1 MNKTSRF
8 GIRMRTKSLKPE
20 IKRPVHLTYNVCSS
34 GVGVCSFPSAN
45 VTFWNDEGTI
55 QEVLTVGQAY
65 MVDVELELPDSS
77 ANRNL
82 GMFQVSVKMYD
93 RTGQVSLTTQRTAM
107 VRYRSIVLRMLDLLL
122 WIPFYFVGISEQK
135 HSIMINMFTHYVDD
149 YYHPSVGA
157 TVEVQSHKI
166 EIYTATITFSAKFS
180 GLKYLLY
187 HWPVLSGLCAFSVNV
202 LILALGLAVAAYQ
215 RTETLQKIT
224 AAVQITEKAEVT
236 VKNDQKTFASSS
248 TMTEDKNI
256 SQTSKI
262 EINAEDDTL
271 PLIQEPLDFDFA
283 VENTDTEVV
292 NELRQ
297 RSIQH

>member
-1 MNKTSRF
+1 
-8 GIRMRTKSLKPE
+8 
-20 IKRPVHLTYNVCSS
+20 
-34 GVGVCSFPSAN
+34 
-45 VTFWNDEGTI
+45 
-55 QEVLTVGQAY
+55 
-65 MVDVELELPDSS
+65 
-77 ANRNL
+77 
-82 GMFQVSVKMYD
+82 
-93 RTGQVSLTTQRTAM
+93 
-107 VRYRSIVLRMLDLLL
+107 
-122 WIPFYFVGISEQK
+122 
-135 HSIMINMFTHYVDD
+135 
-149 YYHPSVGA
+149 YHPSVGA

-187 HWPVLSGLCAFSVNV
+187 HWPLLSGLCAFSVNV

-236 VKNDQKTFASSS
+236 AKIDQKTFASSS

-262 EINAEDDTL
+262 EIKAEDDIL
-271 PLIQEPLDFDFA
+271 PLIQEPVDFDFA